1 MLKLNKRRLWL
12 LGVLLL
18 LLVPAVMAQDQR
30 TLVPGTP
37 LAGALDENNLV
48 QTYTLQGS
56 AGQVLTLTAADQIG
70 VPLALVL
77 TDSSGATV
85 AQS

>member
-1 MLKLNKRRLWL
+1 MLNLNKRRLWL

-48 QTYTLQGS
+48 QVFTLQGS
-56 AGQVLTLTAADQIG
+56 AGQVLSLT
-70 VPLALVL
+70 PLTRSAFRWRLF
-77 TDSSGATV
+77 
-85 AQS
+85 